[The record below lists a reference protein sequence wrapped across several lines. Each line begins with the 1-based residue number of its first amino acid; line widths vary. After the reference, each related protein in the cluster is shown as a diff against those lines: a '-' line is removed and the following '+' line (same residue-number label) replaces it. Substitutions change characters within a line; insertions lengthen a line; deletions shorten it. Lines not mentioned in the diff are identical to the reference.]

1 MPMRVSN
8 APYLR
13 SFQYQVLN
21 SILYAN
27 KLLCKI
33 GYVSDPN
40 CSFCQQTI
48 ETIPHILLNCSFVI
62 SFSKEVYGQILNKL
76 KSCESFT
83 PEYRDII
90 LGLSKETIDLLN
102 YILTL
107 GKSYLWTCRCNRMKP
122 CLSHFKRILIN
133 KYQTERYI
141 SLKLNNS
148 NLFKRKWKMLEGT
161 NLVQLSGAY
170 LFTCSV
176 QQFILIFITSYNLPS
191 VSK

>member
-76 KSCESFT
+76 KSCESLT

-102 YILTL
+102 NILTL

-122 CLSHFKRILIN
+122 CLSHLKRILIN

-170 LFTCSV
+170 FFYLLSTIVYFNFHYKLQLTFCE
-176 QQFILIFITSYNLPS
+176 
-191 VSK
+191 